1 MMAACSSCGERIVF
15 GITANG
21 KNMPLDEHPNL
32 TKGNVRVLRRE
43 GPKMYVQSLG
53 ALAAAVARTNGE
65 HLYLSHFVNCPARDR
80 HRKSR
85 R

>member
-1 MMAACSSCGERIVF
+1 MASCSSCGERIVF

-43 GPKMYVQSLG
+43 GPKMHVQALG
-53 ALAAAVARTNGE
+53 DKNAAAARADGE
-65 HLYLSHFVNCPARDR
+65 HLYLPHFVNCPARDR
-80 HRKSR
+80 HRKTR